1 MGSMS
6 PLKRR
11 PWLYWGCSRDV
22 GHYLFDETLS
32 PARDASGRHPH
43 PLAQFDGTLCEFGA
57 APYVATLTRLGGLGY
72 SALAFWD
79 RSLDSRVGSNSI
91 FFAPSLRIAP
101 ESILRGAEI
110 HFPSIVAR
118 MPPIHIEA
126 ATRQHDDEG
135 SLLMADELMAVLG
148 ASL

>member
-1 MGSMS
+1 MAALS
-6 PLKRR
+6 PLLRR

-22 GHYLFDETLS
+22 GHYLFDETLA
-32 PARDASGRHPH
+32 PARDPSGRHPH

-57 APYVATLTRLGGLGY
+57 QPYVASLTRLGALGY

-79 RSLDSRVGSNSI
+79 RSLDTRVGSNSI

-101 ESILRGAEI
+101 MEILRGAEI
-110 HFPSIVAR
+110 HFPSIVQRVPLIDIA
-118 MPPIHIEA
+118 A

-135 SLLMADELMAVLG
+135 SLLMPDELRAVLG
-148 ASL
+148 ATL